1 MEKTI
6 PVIEIDIAD
15 CDARMFEELVVES
28 REPFTW
34 NYRKIY
40 GDPINIDVKFVK
52 ATEDEE

>member
-6 PVIEIDIAD
+6 PVIEIDITD
-15 CDARMFEELVVES
+15 CDARMFEELVAES

-40 GDPINIDVKFVK
+40 GNPMDVDVKFVRAK
-52 ATEDEE
+52 EEE